1 MQDRIQKFFS
11 TSFIIFSLGFASFG
25 HAQTVSNN
33 ALPQSPSPQNPFIQ
47 SPVTISPIQPSS
59 APTSGLPAN
68 VVTPATTNQL
78 SSGGGTGG
86 AALFGGAGR
95 GLPGMPGGPPLNGT
109 LGARDPNSQYM
120 RPPAVGPLF
129 CDPAINLPC

>member
-1 MQDRIQKFFS
+1 MQGRPRFLFIG
-11 TSFIIFSLGFASFG
+11 SFTILSVVFMSSG
-25 HAQTVSNN
+25 HSQTLPSN
-33 ALPQSPSPQNPFIQ
+33 ALPQSPSLQNPFIQ

-78 SSGGGTGG
+78 SSGG
-86 AALFGGAGR
+86 AALSGGAGR

-120 RPPAVGPLF
+120 RPPTVGPLF